1 LTGWAGYGIIHK
13 DVHLRPIMNIK
24 LIQLTNNDYI
34 ICEYEE
40 LDEEPSLYMK
50 NPYKV
55 EPLTY
60 WDYNDEDKHFPPDNA
75 VFLKTTTEKNLKDG
89 KEITVVQTDY
99 AQLDKYPSF
108 TNDVDILLN
117 SDKIMTIIEPKPEI
131 LQLYLKLVS
140 E

>member
-1 LTGWAGYGIIHK
+1 
-13 DVHLRPIMNIK
+13 MNIK
-24 LIQLTNNDYI
+24 LVQLVNNDYI
-34 ICEYEE
+34 VCDLEE

-60 WDYNDEDKHFPPDNA
+60 WDYNEDDKHFPPDNA
-75 VFLKTTTEKNLKDG
+75 VYLKTITEKNLKDG
-89 KEITVVQTDY
+89 KEIITVQTDY

-117 SDKIMTIIEPKPEI
+117 SDRIMTIIEPKPEI
-131 LQLYLKLVS
+131 AKLYMELIS